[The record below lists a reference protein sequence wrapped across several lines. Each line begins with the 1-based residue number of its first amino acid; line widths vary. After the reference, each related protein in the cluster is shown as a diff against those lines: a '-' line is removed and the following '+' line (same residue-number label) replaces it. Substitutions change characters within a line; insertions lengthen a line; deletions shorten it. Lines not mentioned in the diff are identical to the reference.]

1 MANLNR
7 DEFFNTLSHLVGDRS
22 DPDAIKALEDM
33 TDTYNALEQGN
44 KGDGI
49 DWKQKAEEIDK
60 SWREKY
66 RSRFMR
72 GDGGNGPSRENSD
85 PDSQGYNPENVCFND
100 LFGKG

>member
-22 DPDAIKALEDM
+22 DAEAIKALEDM

-44 KGDGI
+44 QGDGI
-49 DWKQKAEEIDK
+49 DWKKKAEEIDK

-72 GDGGNGPSRENSD
+72 GDGGNGPSRENND
-85 PDSQGYNPENVCFND
+85 PSSQGYNPENVCFND
-100 LFGKG
+100 LFGKV